1 MVSVIFPAA
10 GQGKRMG
17 LGFNK
22 IFTELSGKPIL
33 IQTLL
38 HLLLRL
44 YFHYWLLWCLNY
56 LCPLF

>member
-33 IQTLL
+33 
-38 HLLLRL
+38 
-44 YFHYWLLWCLNY
+44 
-56 LCPLF
+56 LFLVVIVLMN